1 MAVRPPIPEL
11 LKFLS
16 PYDKEVI
23 ALALK
28 TRAMVLKE
36 APDATETIYDAYSAV
51 AIGYSFTGR
60 LKEGFCHIAVYTGYV
75 NLGFNRGVELPD
87 PQRLMQGTGRWTR
100 HVTIRHP
107 EDLRRPY
114 LRRLIRLAIEN
125 SRGIAAITGAPAVPP
140 QSVVKGIFSRK
151 RRPR

>member
-1 MAVRPPIPEL
+1 MPEL

-16 PYDKEVI
+16 PYDKRVI

-28 TRAMVLKE
+28 TRAVVLTE
-36 APDATETIYDAYSAV
+36 APAATESIYDAYSAV

-60 LKEGFCHIAVYTGYV
+60 LKESFCHIAVYGRYV

-87 PQRLMQGTGRWTR
+87 PKHLLVGSGRLTR
-100 HVTIRHP
+100 HVTIRQP
-107 EDLRRPY
+107 EDLKRPY

-125 SRGIAAITGAPAVPP
+125 ARGIAAITRAPVVPP
-140 QSVVKGIFSRK
+140 QSVVRGNYPKK

>member
-28 TRAMVLKE
+28 TRAMVLGE
-36 APDATETIYDAYSAV
+36 APAATETIYDAYSAV
-51 AIGYSFTGR
+51 AIRYSFTGR
-60 LKEGFCHIAVYTGYV
+60 LKESFCHIAVYSRYV

-100 HVTIRHP
+100 HVTIRQP
-107 EDLRRPY
+107 EDLRKPY

-125 SRGIAAITGAPAVPP
+125 ARGIAAVTGVPVGASFP
-140 QSVVKGIFSRK
+140 K
-151 RRPR
+151 